1 MLDLILNGL
10 LPPPSL
16 DYEAQPTSE
25 SHSESSS
32 DTAKSAGGSTI
43 RIRERWAVGEA
54 LEQATPAEICH
65 HLLSIRYLETRRNP
79 VEKSEA
85 FYRDILPSLQ
95 LDRYHHFLRT
105 SPQSLYFIAERI
117 AGHRIFMLRGTKPQA
132 PVQKQ
137 LAVALRRLA
146 CEYSSSGS
154 IISTS

>member
-10 LPPPSL
+10 LPPPSF
-16 DYEAQPTSE
+16 DKKAQPSSE
-25 SHSESSS
+25 SDSESSS
-32 DTAKSAGGSTI
+32 DAAESAGSSTI
-43 RIRERWAVGEA
+43 SIRARWAGEA
-54 LEQATPAEICH
+54 LEQATPADICH
-65 HLLSIRYLETRRNP
+65 HLLSIRYLATRRNP

-85 FYRDILPSLQ
+85 FYRDILLSLQ
-95 LDRYHHFLRT
+95 LDRYQHFLRT
-105 SPQSLYFIAERI
+105 SPQSLYIIAERI

-146 CEYSSSGS
+146 CEYSSSGN